1 MTEAE
6 RLMRA
11 GEVDAIVR
19 VPQDFSRRLAAG
31 DARMQLLLN
40 GVDSTTAQTVEG
52 YVNSAIA
59 TWAQK
64 QVDRAGN
71 KPPALGRVEVVQRMW
86 FNETGNSSWYL
97 VPGLIVLVLTLI
109 GAFLTSLLIARE
121 WERGTLESL
130 FVTPVRPL
138 ELIFAKL
145 APYLVVGAIDLV
157 LCLLAARFLFEVPL
171 RGSLPILCLAS
182 MLYLLVSLLLGL
194 FISGKTRNQFEAS
207 QLAMLVSFMPAM
219 MLSGFVFD
227 LRNVPLVI
235 QVVSAATAGHAFHG
249 ADQNAVPGGRPWAD
263 HPAQRRH
270 PFPLRRGAGVRHTA
284 HAAQVTGLTAMAS
297 FIVTFTQI
305 IALVRKEL
313 LALIKEPASRALLIA
328 PAFLQALLYGY
339 GATYD
344 LTHVPYAVLDQ
355 SRSAASTELLARI
368 DGTGVFVRAATL
380 TSPRQIAE
388 MVDAEKALL
397 VLSIPPDFA
406 ARLGSGQ
413 PAPLQLILDGRNS
426 STAGSAASHVG
437 AIVAAYNASL
447 GTGAPGI
454 RVERRA
460 WFNPNLESRWN
471 MMPGTDCRAEPD
483 PDPAAGGAV
492 GRPRTRAGHLRPVA
506 GDAAHARCRSWSA
519 RPLPSDPRSDVAA
532 SPPSSS

>member
-1 MTEAE
+1 MNQPEFMRRFIALLRKEVRQMLRDKSNLAVGLLLPIALILLFGYGLSFDVKNAPVAVVLEDSAPAARDAVAGLGGSSYLSPVWVTQMQEAE
-6 RLMRA
+6 RLLRA

-19 VPQDFSRRLAAG
+19 VPLDFSRRLAAG
-31 DARMQLLLN
+31 DARIQLILN
-40 GVDSTTAQTVEG
+40 GVNSTTAQTVEG

-64 QVDRAGN
+64 QADSAGN

-171 RGSLPILCLAS
+171 RGSLTILFLAS

-194 FISGKTRNQFEAS
+194 FISGKARNQFDAS

-235 QVVSAATAGHAFHG
+235 QGVAQLLPATHFMDLIKTLFLAGDHGPTLLRSASI
-249 ADQNAVPGGRPWAD
+249 
-263 HPAQRRH
+263 
-270 PFPLRRGAGVRHTA
+270 LS
-284 HAAQVTGLTAMAS
+284 LY
-297 FIVTFTQI
+297 
-305 IALVRKEL
+305 ALV
-313 LALIKEPASRALLIA
+313 
-328 PAFLQALLYGY
+328 
-339 GATYD
+339 
-344 LTHVPYAVLDQ
+344 
-355 SRSAASTELLARI
+355 
-368 DGTGVFVRAATL
+368 
-380 TSPRQIAE
+380 
-388 MVDAEKALL
+388 LL
-397 VLSIPPDFA
+397 VATHRTL
-406 ARLGSGQ
+406 RKT
-413 PAPLQLILDGRNS
+413 LD
-426 STAGSAASHVG
+426 
-437 AIVAAYNASL
+437 
-447 GTGAPGI
+447 
-454 RVERRA
+454 
-460 WFNPNLESRWN
+460 
-471 MMPGTDCRAEPD
+471 
-483 PDPAAGGAV
+483 
-492 GRPRTRAGHLRPVA
+492 
-506 GDAAHARCRSWSA
+506 
-519 RPLPSDPRSDVAA
+519 
-532 SPPSSS
+532 